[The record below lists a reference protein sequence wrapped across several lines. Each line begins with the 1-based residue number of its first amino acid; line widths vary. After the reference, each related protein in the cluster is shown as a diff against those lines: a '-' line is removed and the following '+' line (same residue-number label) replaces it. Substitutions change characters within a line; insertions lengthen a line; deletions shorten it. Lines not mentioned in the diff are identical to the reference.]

1 MYRLAKYTL
10 AAALV
15 ICVVVPL
22 HAYELVLKNGKIVHF
37 QKYRVDGQEL
47 RYVDADGN
55 ESSISL
61 SEVDMD
67 RTRDLNSKESPALEL
82 PGLSNRKN
90 GDRAVVDPQPSLGE
104 IARKLREK
112 GQVQTPLTSKRTF
125 TNDDIQASFPWS
137 DVGSEDNG
145 DSSRNGGNKSSI
157 DTVRQFFNLDR
168 VTLGRAML
176 SMARIDVEIHFP
188 ERSDWEFSLY
198 DAKQEMVRESLQAEA
213 HPKDVQEQ
221 KLAEKRVNDFESIA
235 GRGIQQAREYA
246 KYHPQP

>member
-1 MYRLAKYTL
+1 MYRLAKYIL

-15 ICVVVPL
+15 ICAVVPL

-47 RYVDADGN
+47 RYVDADGK
-55 ESSISL
+55 EGSIFL
-61 SEVDMD
+61 SEVNMD
-67 RTRDLNSKESPALEL
+67 RTRDLNAKEWPALEL
-82 PGLSNRKN
+82 PGLSNQKN
-90 GDRAVVDPQPSLGE
+90 GDRAVVEPQPSLGE

-112 GQVQTPLTSKRTF
+112 GRVQTPVTSKRTF
-125 TNDDIQASFPWS
+125 TNDDIQGSFPWS
-137 DVGSEDNG
+137 DMGPGDNWE
-145 DSSRNGGNKSSI
+145 SSRNGANNSSI
-157 DTVRQFFNLDR
+157 DTMRQFFNLDR
-168 VTLGRAML
+168 VTLGRAIL

-198 DAKQEMVRESLQAEA
+198 DAKQEMVHESLQATA
-213 HPKDVQEQ
+213 HPNDVQEQ

-246 KYHPQP
+246 KYHPQR